1 VRELRNVVTSAV
13 IHARDY
19 AIAAGDLGLAGRV
32 ADEGGRGSGD
42 LSLDGLERDAIMEA
56 LRKTGGRCQRAAD
69 LLGISRR
76 TLSRKLKQY
85 GPAVREESL
94 TYEEVSG

>member
-1 VRELRNVVTSAV
+1 
-13 IHARDY
+13 
-19 AIAAGDLGLAGRV
+19 
-32 ADEGGRGSGD
+32 
-42 LSLDGLERDAIMEA
+42 LERDAIIEA

-85 GPAVREESL
+85 GPSVREESL